1 MSVNQLSF
9 KRKFVAALIDGI
21 ILNSGFG
28 FILAFISSATSNIAL
43 PSLDIGNFEIL
54 LSLVYFA
61 VLDSIPKQLRIG
73 KKLVEIKLFN
83 SKTSNNS

>member
-21 ILNSGFG
+21 ILNSGLG
-28 FILAFISSATSNIAL
+28 VILAIISNIA
-43 PSLDIGNFEIL
+43 SDITLLSAYVGNVNVV

-61 VLDSIPKQLRIG
+61 ALDSIPKQLRIG
-73 KKLVEIKLFN
+73 KRLVE
-83 SKTSNNS
+83 SKISK